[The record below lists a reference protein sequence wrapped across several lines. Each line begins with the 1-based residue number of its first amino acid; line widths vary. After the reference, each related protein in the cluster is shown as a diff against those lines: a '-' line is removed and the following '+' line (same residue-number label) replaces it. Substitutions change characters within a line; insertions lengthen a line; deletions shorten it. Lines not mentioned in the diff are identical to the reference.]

1 MGTLARGQ
9 YSLGGE
15 SKLLSLV
22 YATASM
28 RSGLLLEADV
38 EPGSRERLEGLA
50 ATLPELFGTVDA
62 SCLDRIS
69 ERLGER
75 GAGQA
80 FAEMLLLSD
89 EHLHLIQPL
98 DTRPGVALLAVT
110 STAVS
115 IGLALSEFHARVAAI
130 EGK

>member
-1 MGTLARGQ
+1 VGTLARGP
-9 YSLGGE
+9 YSISGE

-22 YATASM
+22 YATASL
-28 RSGLLLEADV
+28 RSGLLLDADI

-50 ATLPELFGTVDA
+50 ATLPELFGRVDA
-62 SCLDRIS
+62 GCLDRIS
-69 ERLGER
+69 ERLGEQ
-75 GAGQA
+75 GAGQV

-98 DTRPGVALLAVT
+98 ATRPGVALLAVT
-110 STAVS
+110 STALS
-115 IGLALSEFHARVAAI
+115 TGLALSEFHARVAAI